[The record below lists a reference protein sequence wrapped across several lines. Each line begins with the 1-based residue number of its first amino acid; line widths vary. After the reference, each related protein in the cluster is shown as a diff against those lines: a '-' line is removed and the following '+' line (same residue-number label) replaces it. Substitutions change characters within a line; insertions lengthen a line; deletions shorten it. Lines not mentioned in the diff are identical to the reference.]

1 MNTFRQ
7 SIPAEFTDEDRWRLW
22 QFSLSRTTFF
32 TLLGGLGFTCILYKV
47 FTVLGIPFVGVVI
60 GLFITIAV
68 SIVTGVKV
76 PQSEYLKGG
85 GLTVFQ
91 LLLRLFI
98 RKNNKVVYVRAYGK
112 DLDK

>member
-7 SIPAEFTDEDRWRLW
+7 SIPAEFTDEDRWRIW

-32 TLLGGLGFTCILYKV
+32 TILGGLGFTYGLYRM
-47 FTVLGIPFVGVVI
+47 FTVFGVPFVGVLI
-60 GLFITIAV
+60 GISITIALTT
-68 SIVTGVKV
+68 ITGVKV
-76 PQSEYLKGG
+76 PASEYLKGG

-91 LLLRLFI
+91 LLIRIYI
-98 RKNNKVVYVRAYGK
+98 RKHNKVVYVRAYGK